1 MCDAYQIDRIMAA
14 SNINFNFLV
23 FFVCTL
29 EEDTLMSGR
38 GQGQGQERGQGQ
50 GRGRDDPNQRPAS
63 LTGVNSLA

>member
-29 EEDTLMSGR
+29 KEDTLMSG
-38 GQGQGQERGQGQ
+38 QGRGQGQ
-50 GRGRDDPNQRPAS
+50 GRGRDDPHQRPAS
-63 LTGVNSLA
+63 LGGQ